1 MGKIKLGKTAKIVK
15 KLLIFLCTA
24 LLSSGCAFLNKEQG
38 YVDDKPQNTP
48 TNWERN
54 AFGIGF

>member
-1 MGKIKLGKTAKIVK
+1 MGKIKLGKTTKIIK
-15 KLLIFLCTA
+15 TLLILLCTA
-24 LLSSGCAFLNKEQG
+24 LICSGCAFLNKEQG

-48 TNWERN
+48 TNWERS